1 MKVSLTLRGTGGV
14 LVVLAASMIG
24 GGACFTVV
32 VDDVLVVVVD
42 SFVVVVVCLVVVV
55 VVVVVVVEV
64 VGLVVEVVVDD
75 VFFLVSGVSGVSR
88 PAETF
93 CAGFCVARTSCGLDN
108 DTGGI
113 VVDVV
118 VVVGRGGATVL
129 PGVLDGAVV
138 VVFAADVT
146 LTVNGGVIGTGTG
159 RDVTFNRR
167 RTSSRASL

>member
-1 MKVSLTLRGTGGV
+1 
-14 LVVLAASMIG
+14 MIG
-24 GGACFTVV
+24 GGGCFRVV
-32 VDDVLVVVVD
+32 VDDVLVVVVG

-55 VVVVVVVEV
+55 VVVVVADV
-64 VGLVVEVVVDD
+64 VGPVVEVVVDD
-75 VFFLVSGVSGVSR
+75 VFCLVSAVSGVSR

-93 CAGFCVARTSCGLDN
+93 CAGFCVSRSSCGLDN
-108 DTGGI
+108 DTGEI

-118 VVVGRGGATVL
+118 VGSGGATVL